1 MVDLKTKAF
10 DISQNFTIS
19 LDGPAASGKGTI
31 GLILAQK
38 FSLKYFQSSIVYR
51 QLAFDCISQ
60 KIDITDID
68 AVIALSKELKLDNTR
83 HLSKVA
89 YREEFKGDTER
100 STAAYTSDR
109 ADASLGSTYKL
120 PLEVEFGKMS
130 NLDLENENIGDIASQ
145 IAVISEVRN
154 NLNKYLINLVKT
166 TPRIIMEGRDI
177 STVVAPDADLKI
189 FITANPQIR
198 AERRY
203 KQLQAKGKTCILD
216 EILRQIIL
224 RDKRDKERK
233 AAPLLPASDALIID
247 TSELSA
253 MEVVEEVTN
262 YIKNK
267 IT

>member
-1 MVDLKTKAF
+1 MVDLKTKVF
-10 DISQNFTIS
+10 DISKNFTIS

-31 GLILAQK
+31 GLILAKK
-38 FSLKYFQSSIVYR
+38 FSLQYFQSSIVYR
-51 QLAFDCISQ
+51 QLAFDCINQ
-60 KIDITDID
+60 QIDVTDID
-68 AVIALSKELKLDNTR
+68 TVIALSKELKLNS
-83 HLSKVA
+83 H
-89 YREEFKGDTER
+89 
-100 STAAYTSDR
+100 
-109 ADASLGSTYKL
+109 
-120 PLEVEFGKMS
+120 
-130 NLDLENENIGDIASQ
+130 LDLENESIGNIASQ

-177 STVVAPDADLKI
+177 GTVVVPEADLKI

-247 TSELSA
+247 TSKLSA

-262 YIKNK
+262 YIKNN

>member
-31 GLILAQK
+31 GLMLAK
-38 FSLKYFQSSIVYR
+38 KLSLKYFQSSIVYR
-51 QLAFDCISQ
+51 QLAFDCINQ
-60 KIDITDID
+60 KIDVTDID
-68 AVIALSKELKLDNTR
+68 AVIALSKELKLDNN
-83 HLSKVA
+83 
-89 YREEFKGDTER
+89 F
-100 STAAYTSDR
+100 
-109 ADASLGSTYKL
+109 
-120 PLEVEFGKMS
+120 
-130 NLDLENENIGDIASQ
+130 DLENEDIGNIASQ

-177 STVVAPDADLKI
+177 GTVVAPDADLKI

-253 MEVVEEVTN
+253 IEVVEEVTN

>member
-31 GLILAQK
+31 GLILAK
-38 FSLKYFQSSIVYR
+38 KLALKYFQSSIVYR

-60 KIDITDID
+60 KIDVTDID
-68 AVIALSKELKLDNTR
+68 SVIALSKELKLDNN
-83 HLSKVA
+83 
-89 YREEFKGDTER
+89 F
-100 STAAYTSDR
+100 
-109 ADASLGSTYKL
+109 
-120 PLEVEFGKMS
+120 
-130 NLDLENENIGDIASQ
+130 DLENENIGNIASQ
-145 IAVISEVRN
+145 IAIISEIRN

-166 TPRIIMEGRDI
+166 TPRMIMEGRDI
-177 STVVAPDADLKI
+177 GTVVAPDADLKI

-233 AAPLLPASDALIID
+233 TAPLLPASDALIID
-247 TSELSA
+247 TSKLSA

>member
-1 MVDLKTKAF
+1 MVDLKTKAS

-31 GLILAQK
+31 GLILAKK

-60 KIDITDID
+60 KIDVTDID
-68 AVIALSKELKLDNTR
+68 TVIALSKELKLDNN
-83 HLSKVA
+83 
-89 YREEFKGDTER
+89 F
-100 STAAYTSDR
+100 
-109 ADASLGSTYKL
+109 
-120 PLEVEFGKMS
+120 
-130 NLDLENENIGDIASQ
+130 DLENENIGNIASQ
-145 IAVISEVRN
+145 IAVISEIRN

-166 TPRIIMEGRDI
+166 TPRMIMEGRDI
-177 STVVAPDADLKI
+177 GTVVAPDADLKI

-247 TSELSA
+247 TSRLSA

>member
-31 GLILAQK
+31 GLILAKK

-60 KIDITDID
+60 KIDVTDID
-68 AVIALSKELKLDNTR
+68 AVIALSKELKLDNN
-83 HLSKVA
+83 
-89 YREEFKGDTER
+89 F
-100 STAAYTSDR
+100 
-109 ADASLGSTYKL
+109 
-120 PLEVEFGKMS
+120 
-130 NLDLENENIGDIASQ
+130 DLENENIGNIASQ
-145 IAVISEVRN
+145 IAVISEIRS

-166 TPRIIMEGRDI
+166 TPRMIMEGRDI
-177 STVVAPDADLKI
+177 GTVVAPDADLKI

-247 TSELSA
+247 TSKLSA

>member
-31 GLILAQK
+31 GLILAKK

-60 KIDITDID
+60 KIDVTDID
-68 AVIALSKELKLDNTR
+68 AVIALSKELKLDNN
-83 HLSKVA
+83 
-89 YREEFKGDTER
+89 F
-100 STAAYTSDR
+100 
-109 ADASLGSTYKL
+109 
-120 PLEVEFGKMS
+120 
-130 NLDLENENIGDIASQ
+130 DLENENIGNIASQ
-145 IAVISEVRN
+145 LAVISEIRS

-166 TPRIIMEGRDI
+166 TPRMIMEGRDI
-177 STVVAPDADLKI
+177 GTVVAPDADLKI

-247 TSELSA
+247 TSKLSA
-253 MEVVEEVTN
+253 IEVVEEVTN

>member
-10 DISQNFTIS
+10 DFSQNFTIS
-19 LDGPAASGKGTI
+19 LDGPAASGKGII
-31 GLILAQK
+31 GLILAKK

-51 QLAFDCISQ
+51 QLAFDCINQ

-68 AVIALSKELKLDNTR
+68 AVIALSKELNLDNN
-83 HLSKVA
+83 
-89 YREEFKGDTER
+89 F
-100 STAAYTSDR
+100 
-109 ADASLGSTYKL
+109 
-120 PLEVEFGKMS
+120 
-130 NLDLENENIGDIASQ
+130 DLENEDIGNIASQ

-166 TPRIIMEGRDI
+166 MPRIIMEGRDI
-177 STVVAPDADLKI
+177 GTVVAPDADLKV

-203 KQLQAKGKTCILD
+203 KQLQAKRKTCILD
-216 EILRQIIL
+216 EILQQIIL

-247 TSELSA
+247 TSELLA
-253 MEVVEEVTN
+253 IEVVEEITN

-267 IT
+267 LT

>member
-1 MVDLKTKAF
+1 MVDLTTKAF
-10 DISQNFTIS
+10 DISKNFTIS

-31 GLILAQK
+31 GLILAKK
-38 FSLKYFQSSIVYR
+38 FSLQYFQSSIVYR
-51 QLAFDCISQ
+51 QLAFDCINQ
-60 KIDITDID
+60 KIDVTDID
-68 AVIALSKELKLDNTR
+68 AVIALSKELKLD
-83 HLSKVA
+83 
-89 YREEFKGDTER
+89 
-100 STAAYTSDR
+100 
-109 ADASLGSTYKL
+109 
-120 PLEVEFGKMS
+120 S
-130 NLDLENENIGDIASQ
+130 NLDWENESIGDIASQ

-166 TPRIIMEGRDI
+166 MPRIIMEGRDI
-177 STVVAPDADLKI
+177 GTVVAPEADLKI

-233 AAPLLPASDALIID
+233 TAPLLPALDALIID

-253 MEVVEEVTN
+253 MEVVEAVTN

>member
-31 GLILAQK
+31 GLILAKK

-60 KIDITDID
+60 KIDVTDID
-68 AVIALSKELKLDNTR
+68 AVIALSKELKLDNN
-83 HLSKVA
+83 
-89 YREEFKGDTER
+89 F
-100 STAAYTSDR
+100 
-109 ADASLGSTYKL
+109 
-120 PLEVEFGKMS
+120 
-130 NLDLENENIGDIASQ
+130 DLENENIGNIASQ
-145 IAVISEVRN
+145 IAVISEIRN

-166 TPRIIMEGRDI
+166 TPRMIMEGRDI
-177 STVVAPDADLKI
+177 GTVVAPDADLKI

-198 AERRY
+198 SERRY

-247 TSELSA
+247 TSKLSA

>member
-31 GLILAQK
+31 GLILAKK

-51 QLAFDCISQ
+51 QLAFDCINQ
-60 KIDITDID
+60 KIDVTDID
-68 AVIALSKELKLDNTR
+68 AVIALSKELKLDNN
-83 HLSKVA
+83 
-89 YREEFKGDTER
+89 F
-100 STAAYTSDR
+100 
-109 ADASLGSTYKL
+109 
-120 PLEVEFGKMS
+120 
-130 NLDLENENIGDIASQ
+130 DLENEDIGNIASQ

-177 STVVAPDADLKI
+177 GTVVAPDADLKI

-253 MEVVEEVTN
+253 VEVVEEVTN

>member
-31 GLILAQK
+31 GLILAKK

-60 KIDITDID
+60 KIDVTDID
-68 AVIALSKELKLDNTR
+68 TVIALSKELKLDNN
-83 HLSKVA
+83 
-89 YREEFKGDTER
+89 F
-100 STAAYTSDR
+100 
-109 ADASLGSTYKL
+109 
-120 PLEVEFGKMS
+120 
-130 NLDLENENIGDIASQ
+130 DLENENIGNIASQ
-145 IAVISEVRN
+145 IAVISEIRN
-154 NLNKYLINLVKT
+154 NLNKHLINLVKT
-166 TPRIIMEGRDI
+166 TPRMIMEGRDI
-177 STVVAPDADLKI
+177 GTVVVPDADLKI

-247 TSELSA
+247 TSKLSA

>member
-10 DISQNFTIS
+10 NFSQNFTIS

-31 GLILAQK
+31 GLILAKK
-38 FSLKYFQSSIVYR
+38 FALKYFQSSIVYR

-60 KIDITDID
+60 NIDVTDID
-68 AVIALSKELKLDNTR
+68 EVIALSKELKLDNN
-83 HLSKVA
+83 
-89 YREEFKGDTER
+89 F
-100 STAAYTSDR
+100 
-109 ADASLGSTYKL
+109 
-120 PLEVEFGKMS
+120 
-130 NLDLENENIGDIASQ
+130 DLENENIGNIASQ
-145 IAVISEVRN
+145 IAIISEIRN
-154 NLNKYLINLVKT
+154 NINKYLSNLVKT
-166 TPRIIMEGRDI
+166 TPRMIMEGRDI
-177 STVVAPDADLKI
+177 GTVVAPDADLKI

-233 AAPLLPASDALIID
+233 AAPLLPASGALIID
-247 TSELSA
+247 TSKLSA

>member
-1 MVDLKTKAF
+1 MVDLKTKTF
-10 DISQNFTIS
+10 DFSQNFTIS

-31 GLILAQK
+31 GLILAKK

-51 QLAFDCISQ
+51 QLAFDCINQ
-60 KIDITDID
+60 KIDVTDID
-68 AVIALSKELKLDNTR
+68 AVIALSKELKLGNN
-83 HLSKVA
+83 
-89 YREEFKGDTER
+89 F
-100 STAAYTSDR
+100 
-109 ADASLGSTYKL
+109 
-120 PLEVEFGKMS
+120 
-130 NLDLENENIGDIASQ
+130 DLENEDIGNIASQ

-177 STVVAPDADLKI
+177 GTVIAPDADLKV

-203 KQLQAKGKTCILD
+203 KQLQAKGTTCILD

-253 MEVVEEVTN
+253 IEVVEEITN
-262 YIKNK
+262 YMKNK

>member
-31 GLILAQK
+31 GLILAKK

-60 KIDITDID
+60 KIDVTDID
-68 AVIALSKELKLDNTR
+68 AVIALSKELKPDNN
-83 HLSKVA
+83 
-89 YREEFKGDTER
+89 F
-100 STAAYTSDR
+100 
-109 ADASLGSTYKL
+109 
-120 PLEVEFGKMS
+120 
-130 NLDLENENIGDIASQ
+130 DLENENIGNIASQ
-145 IAVISEVRN
+145 IAVISEIRN

-166 TPRIIMEGRDI
+166 TPRMIMEGRDI
-177 STVVAPDADLKI
+177 GTVVAPDADLKI

-247 TSELSA
+247 TSKLSA

>member
-1 MVDLKTKAF
+1 MMDLKTKAF
-10 DISQNFTIS
+10 DIAQNFTIA

-31 GLILAQK
+31 GLMLAK
-38 FSLKYFQSSIVYR
+38 KLSLKYFQSSIVYR

-60 KIDITDID
+60 KIYITNID
-68 AVIALSKELKLDNTR
+68 AVIALSKRLKLNN
-83 HLSKVA
+83 
-89 YREEFKGDTER
+89 
-100 STAAYTSDR
+100 
-109 ADASLGSTYKL
+109 
-120 PLEVEFGKMS
+120 

-177 STVVAPDADLKI
+177 GTIVAPDADLKI
-189 FITANPQIR
+189 FITANPDVR

-203 KQLQAKGKTCILD
+203 KQLQAKGKACILD

-233 AAPLLPASDALIID
+233 ASPLLPASDALIID
-247 TSELSA
+247 TSKLSTI
-253 MEVVEEVTN
+253 EVVEEIMH
-262 YIKNK
+262 YMQRIK
-267 IT
+267 

>member
-31 GLILAQK
+31 GLILAKK

-60 KIDITDID
+60 KIDVTDID
-68 AVIALSKELKLDNTR
+68 SVIALSKELKLDNN
-83 HLSKVA
+83 
-89 YREEFKGDTER
+89 F
-100 STAAYTSDR
+100 
-109 ADASLGSTYKL
+109 
-120 PLEVEFGKMS
+120 
-130 NLDLENENIGDIASQ
+130 DLENENIGNIASQ
-145 IAVISEVRN
+145 IAVISEIRN

-166 TPRIIMEGRDI
+166 TPRMIMEGRDI
-177 STVVAPDADLKI
+177 GTVVAPDADLKI

-233 AAPLLPASDALIID
+233 TAPLLPASDALIID
-247 TSELSA
+247 TSKLSA

>member
-31 GLILAQK
+31 GLILAKK

-60 KIDITDID
+60 KIDVTDID
-68 AVIALSKELKLDNTR
+68 AVIALSKELKLDNN
-83 HLSKVA
+83 
-89 YREEFKGDTER
+89 F
-100 STAAYTSDR
+100 
-109 ADASLGSTYKL
+109 
-120 PLEVEFGKMS
+120 
-130 NLDLENENIGDIASQ
+130 DLENENIGNIASQ
-145 IAVISEVRN
+145 IAVISEIRN

-166 TPRIIMEGRDI
+166 TPRMIMEGRDI
-177 STVVAPDADLKI
+177 GTVVAPDANLKI

-247 TSELSA
+247 TSKLSA

>member
-31 GLILAQK
+31 GLILAKK

-51 QLAFDCISQ
+51 QLAFDCINQ
-60 KIDITDID
+60 KIDVTDID
-68 AVIALSKELKLDNTR
+68 TVIALSKELKLDN
-83 HLSKVA
+83 
-89 YREEFKGDTER
+89 
-100 STAAYTSDR
+100 
-109 ADASLGSTYKL
+109 
-120 PLEVEFGKMS
+120 

-145 IAVISEVRN
+145 IAIISEVRN
-154 NLNKYLINLVKT
+154 NLNKYLINLVET

-177 STVVAPDADLKI
+177 GTVVAPNADLKI

-253 MEVVEEVTN
+253 VEVVEEITN

>member
-10 DISQNFTIS
+10 DISQNFTIA

-31 GLILAQK
+31 GLILAKQ

-60 KIDITDID
+60 KVDVTDID
-68 AVIALSKELKLDNTR
+68 AVIALSKELKLDNN
-83 HLSKVA
+83 
-89 YREEFKGDTER
+89 F
-100 STAAYTSDR
+100 
-109 ADASLGSTYKL
+109 
-120 PLEVEFGKMS
+120 
-130 NLDLENENIGDIASQ
+130 DLENENIGNIASQ
-145 IAVISEVRN
+145 IAVISEIRN

-166 TPRIIMEGRDI
+166 TPRMIMEGRDI
-177 STVVAPDADLKI
+177 GTVVAPDADLKI

-247 TSELSA
+247 TSKLSA

>member
-10 DISQNFTIS
+10 DISQNFTIA

-31 GLILAQK
+31 GLILAKK

-60 KIDITDID
+60 KIDVTDID
-68 AVIALSKELKLDNTR
+68 AVIALSKELKLDNN
-83 HLSKVA
+83 
-89 YREEFKGDTER
+89 F
-100 STAAYTSDR
+100 
-109 ADASLGSTYKL
+109 
-120 PLEVEFGKMS
+120 
-130 NLDLENENIGDIASQ
+130 DLENENIGNIASQ
-145 IAVISEVRN
+145 IAVISEIRN

-166 TPRIIMEGRDI
+166 TPRMIMEGRDI
-177 STVVAPDADLKI
+177 GTVVAPDADLKI

-216 EILRQIIL
+216 EILQQIIL

-247 TSELSA
+247 TSKLAA

>member
-10 DISQNFTIS
+10 DFSQNFTIS

-31 GLILAQK
+31 GLILAKK

-51 QLAFDCISQ
+51 QLAFDCINQ
-60 KIDITDID
+60 KIDVTDID
-68 AVIALSKELKLDNTR
+68 AVIALSEELKFD
-83 HLSKVA
+83 
-89 YREEFKGDTER
+89 
-100 STAAYTSDR
+100 
-109 ADASLGSTYKL
+109 
-120 PLEVEFGKMS
+120 S
-130 NLDLENENIGDIASQ
+130 NLDLENENIGNIASQ

-177 STVVAPDADLKI
+177 GTVIAPDADLKV

-253 MEVVEEVTN
+253 IEVVEEITN

-267 IT
+267 LT

>member
-31 GLILAQK
+31 GLILAKK

-51 QLAFDCISQ
+51 QLAFDCINQ
-60 KIDITDID
+60 KIDVTDID
-68 AVIALSKELKLDNTR
+68 AVIALSKELKLDNN
-83 HLSKVA
+83 
-89 YREEFKGDTER
+89 F
-100 STAAYTSDR
+100 
-109 ADASLGSTYKL
+109 
-120 PLEVEFGKMS
+120 
-130 NLDLENENIGDIASQ
+130 DLENEDIGNIASQ

-177 STVVAPDADLKI
+177 GTVVAPDADLKI

-247 TSELSA
+247 TSDLSA
-253 MEVVEEVTN
+253 VEVVEEVTN

>member
-1 MVDLKTKAF
+1 MIFYYLVYNFMVDLKTKAF

-31 GLILAQK
+31 GLILAKK

-60 KIDITDID
+60 KIDVTDID
-68 AVIALSKELKLDNTR
+68 AVIALSKELKLDNN
-83 HLSKVA
+83 
-89 YREEFKGDTER
+89 F
-100 STAAYTSDR
+100 
-109 ADASLGSTYKL
+109 
-120 PLEVEFGKMS
+120 
-130 NLDLENENIGDIASQ
+130 DLENENIGNIASQ
-145 IAVISEVRN
+145 IAVISEIRN
-154 NLNKYLINLVKT
+154 NLNKHLINLVKT
-166 TPRIIMEGRDI
+166 TPRMIMEGRDI
-177 STVVAPDADLKI
+177 GTVVVPDADLKI

-247 TSELSA
+247 TSKLSA

>member
-10 DISQNFTIS
+10 DISKNFTIS

-31 GLILAQK
+31 GLILAK
-38 FSLKYFQSSIVYR
+38 NFSLKYFQSSIVYR
-51 QLAFDCISQ
+51 QLAFDCINQ
-60 KIDITDID
+60 KIDVTDID
-68 AVIALSKELKLDNTR
+68 EVIALSKELKLDNN
-83 HLSKVA
+83 
-89 YREEFKGDTER
+89 F
-100 STAAYTSDR
+100 
-109 ADASLGSTYKL
+109 
-120 PLEVEFGKMS
+120 
-130 NLDLENENIGDIASQ
+130 DLENEDIGNIASQ

-177 STVVAPDADLKI
+177 GTVVAPDADLKI

-253 MEVVEEVTN
+253 IEVVEEVTN

>member
-31 GLILAQK
+31 GLILAKK

-60 KIDITDID
+60 KIDVTDID
-68 AVIALSKELKLDNTR
+68 AVIALSKELKLDNN
-83 HLSKVA
+83 
-89 YREEFKGDTER
+89 F
-100 STAAYTSDR
+100 
-109 ADASLGSTYKL
+109 
-120 PLEVEFGKMS
+120 
-130 NLDLENENIGDIASQ
+130 DLENENIGNIASQ
-145 IAVISEVRN
+145 IAVISEIRN

-166 TPRIIMEGRDI
+166 TPRMIMEGRDI
-177 STVVAPDADLKI
+177 GTVVAPDADLKI

-224 RDKRDKERK
+224 RDKRDQERK

-247 TSELSA
+247 TSKLSA